1 MLLDDRIVHLAARQ
15 HFGERVAHQFT
26 HAQLAL

>member
-1 MLLDDRIVHLAARQ
+1 MFLDDRIVHLAARQ
-15 HFGERVAHQFT
+15 HFGERVTHQFT